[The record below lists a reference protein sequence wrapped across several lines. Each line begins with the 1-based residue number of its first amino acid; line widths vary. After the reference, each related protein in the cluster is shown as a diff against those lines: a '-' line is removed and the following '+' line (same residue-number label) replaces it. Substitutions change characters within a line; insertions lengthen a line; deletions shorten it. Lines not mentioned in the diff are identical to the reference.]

1 MQKRIGLGIGL
12 KPAAVET
19 EVKFIGSYRRD
30 ETTDEDGKM
39 ATENDDTKELLL
51 TRLNRVRSRSG
62 EAAMKSTE
70 ADGNALQ
77 TLGSSPTKT
86 MTGGNPDQVAAVQP
100 DIRRRRLVRG
110 AAAVAP
116 MVLTLRSGALA
127 AASCTGAKI
136 ISIDSTG
143 QIDPVGLNDTDVC
156 FTDQQVCPG
165 YPLSGPTKIESG
177 TRVGQIAPSHPG
189 GPYACGNLRSTNV
202 AILSSASA
210 SSLTA

>member
-1 MQKRIGLGIGL
+1 V
-12 KPAAVET
+12 PAAVET
-19 EVKFIGSYRRD
+19 EVKFIDSYRRD

-51 TRLNRVRSRSG
+51 TRLDRVQSRSG

-86 MTGGNPDQVAAVQP
+86 MTGNPVQLAAVQP

-136 ISIDSTG
+136 ISIDSSG

-156 FTDQQVCPG
+156 FTDQQVCTG

-177 TRVGQIAPSHPG
+177 TRVGQIAPTYPG
-189 GPYACGNLRSTNV
+189 GPYACGNLKSTNV

>member
-1 MQKRIGLGIGL
+1 
-12 KPAAVET
+12 
-19 EVKFIGSYRRD
+19 
-30 ETTDEDGKM
+30 M

-143 QIDPVGLNDTDVC
+143 QIDRVGLNDTDVC

-165 YPLSGPTKIESG
+165 YPLSGPHQDRIRNPRRSNCPDLSRRSLCLRQPQEHQRGDPQFSQRILPHRLTSSCDG
-177 TRVGQIAPSHPG
+177 PLPGQGMTGAWTHHGGRLQRSVRQTR
-189 GPYACGNLRSTNV
+189 
-202 AILSSASA
+202 
-210 SSLTA
+210 

>member
-1 MQKRIGLGIGL
+1 M
-12 KPAAVET
+12 
-19 EVKFIGSYRRD
+19 KFIDSYRQD

-51 TRLNRVRSRSG
+51 TRLDRVQSRSG

-86 MTGGNPDQVAAVQP
+86 MTGNPVQLAAVQP

-110 AAAVAP
+110 VAAGAP
-116 MVLTLRSGALA
+116 RVLTLRSGALA

-136 ISIDSTG
+136 VSIGD
-143 QIDPVGLNDTDVC
+143 DGLIINPDGMHATDVC
-156 FTDQQVCPG
+156 FTEQQVCEG
-165 YPLSGPTKIESG
+165 YSLVLDEPTKIKSG
-177 TRVGQIAPSHPG
+177 NFYAKVTLNPSTPSS
-189 GPYACGNLRSTNV
+189 PTTFSCGNLKSTNV

>member
-12 KPAAVET
+12 VPAAVET
-19 EVKFIGSYRRD
+19 EVKFIDSYRRD

-51 TRLNRVRSRSG
+51 TRLDRVQSRSG

-77 TLGSSPTKT
+77 TLGSSPTIT
-86 MTGGNPDQVAAVQP
+86 MTGNPVQLAAVQP

-177 TRVGQIAPSHPG
+177 TRVGQIAPTYPG
-189 GPYACGNLRSTNV
+189 GPYACGNLKSTNV